1 MSDDTKPSTPA
12 DTPPAPR
19 YRVPSHGHGRL
30 RVLQPGETANPS
42 GRAGRFVEVQRLAR
56 EASPEAM
63 QTLIGIM
70 RDRSEETRARIVAS
84 EGILNRAFGRPREM
98 PEGEGRGLPLNL
110 ESVPEAKL
118 ELIIRALEAA
128 RDAKRAQAEGDG

>member
-1 MSDDTKPSTPA
+1 MSDKNTLPPSPA
-12 DTPPAPR
+12 DTPPR

-42 GRAGRFVEVQRLAR
+42 GHGGRYHEVVKLAR

-63 QTLIGIM
+63 QTLIEIM
-70 RDRSEETRARIVAS
+70 RDADEETRARIVAI

-98 PEGEGRGLPLNL
+98 Q
-110 ESVPEAKL
+110 PEAAAPPLDLTAVSEEKL
-118 ELIIRALEAA
+118 LLIIKALEAA
-128 RDAKRAQAEGDG
+128 KAAKRAQGYEGDG